1 MAFRSSE
8 RRGTPSDLL
17 VIGLGNPGRDYARS
31 RHNVGAEVVDR
42 LARSHGTT
50 LKAGK
55 ERSLA
60 AEITVAGHRVAL
72 AFPTT
77 FMNDSGVAAQLLVR
91 RYGIED
97 IATVIVVHDEL
108 DLAPGIVR
116 VKVGGGLAGHNGL
129 RSIVQHLK
137 TQDFVRVRIG
147 VGKPPSKEQGANH
160 VLSKMSKSE
169 RTLLDESVVTASDAV
184 EVIAEFGV
192 DEAMRRYNVKT
203 AT

>member
-17 VIGLGNPGRDYARS
+17 VIGLGNPGPEYARS
-31 RHNVGAEVVDR
+31 RHNVGAEVVGR
-42 LARSHGTT
+42 LAAAHAAK
-50 LKAGK
+50 LKSGK
-55 ERSLA
+55 ERSLTG
-60 AEITVAGHRVAL
+60 EITVAGRRLAL

-77 FMNDSGVAAQLLVR
+77 FMNDSGVAAQLLIR

-97 IATVIVVHDEL
+97 IAKVVVVHDEL
-108 DLAPGIVR
+108 DLQPGVVR

-160 VLSKMSKSE
+160 VLSKISKAE
-169 RTLLDESVVTASDAV
+169 RTLLDESVITASEAV

-192 DEAMRRYNVKT
+192 DEAMRRFNVKS